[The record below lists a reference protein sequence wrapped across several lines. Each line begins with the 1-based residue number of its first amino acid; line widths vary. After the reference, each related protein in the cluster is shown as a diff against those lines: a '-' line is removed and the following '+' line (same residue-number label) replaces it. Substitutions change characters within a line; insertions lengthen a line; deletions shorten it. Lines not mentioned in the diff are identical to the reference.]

1 MKKLYSI
8 IAMLFVGLATLSA
21 QNTVF
26 IGETGYGSLAEAV
39 EAATDG
45 ATITIKG
52 TTEIT
57 SRLSLSKNV
66 TIVGE
71 TGAKIVG
78 KCNGMNIQCKS
89 GTTATLQNLTISFGL
104 DNSITGNF
112 VESSNNNSKLV
123 FENVTF
129 SGVKASKDIVC
140 VKSNGTG
147 EFSNVSFVDC
157 ELTNNACDIFVGVN
171 KVTLKGSTTG
181 SVAVENTR
189 VNVADFTGKVEFF
202 LVMGNDGVTPK
213 HTLGS
218 AMVVGSRDTSR
229 FSIINAPEGY
239 ALAPAAAANKN
250 EINLVQI
257 TPVVK
262 NLTSNQ
268 TYGSFKEAMSSLEE
282 GVLNELEI
290 LDNITTEERYIPAN
304 TQNVTISGTA
314 GKDIVITRGGYNKGQ
329 TMFEA
334 NKGEKLTFKN
344 LTLSGKGV
352 TGLTQSIISC
362 DGNGLYFENVT
373 LADFAT
379 TAQGIIVVKKN
390 GHAYFNGTTFAGNES
405 NMSDVYVA
413 AGGVMHI
420 TGDNV
425 IGTITLV
432 KENDSATGFGK
443 IVMET
448 ASQANALAENPS
460 KIILEGPWAIG
471 NTIVQGCTDPSK
483 FTLDYQINGK
493 PASLV
498 VKDGNLMLD
507 DSTGIEDIFAGEENG
522 PVDVYNMQGVLL
534 KSNVD
539 PANATEGLAKGVYI
553 IGGKKVAV
561 Y

>member
-1 MKKLYSI
+1 
-8 IAMLFVGLATLSA
+8 MLFVSLATLSA

-39 EAATDG
+39 EAAEDG

-78 KCNGMNIQCKS
+78 KNSGNNGMNILCNS
-89 GTTATLQNLTISFGL
+89 GKTATFQNLTISFGL
-104 DNSITGNF
+104 DKSITGNF
-112 VESSNNNSKLV
+112 VESSQNNSKLV
-123 FENVTF
+123 LENVTF
-129 SGVKASKDIVC
+129 SGVKASKDVVC
-140 VKSNGTG
+140 VKNKGMG
-147 EFSNVSFVDC
+147 ELSNVSFVDC
-157 ELTNNACDIFVGVN
+157 ELSNDACDMFVGTNNVN
-171 KVTLKGSTTG
+171 IGGTTSG
-181 SVAVENTR
+181 SVNIENYHI
-189 VNVADFTGKVEFF
+189 NIMEGFSGKISFF
-202 LVMGNDGVTPK
+202 LAMNDDGTPK
-213 HTLGS
+213 HGFGSIANGTKSLGS
-218 AMVVGSRDTSR
+218 
-229 FSIINAPEGY
+229 FSLLNAPEGY
-239 ALAPAAAANKN
+239 GLGVVGDNV
-250 EINLVQI
+250 NLVSMAN
-257 TPVVK
+257 PVVK
-262 NLTSNQ
+262 NLTTNAS
-268 TYGSFKEAMSSLEE
+268 YGSFKEAMSSLEE

-314 GKDIVITRGGYNKGQ
+314 GKDIVITRGGYNKSQ

-344 LTLSGKGV
+344 LTLSGKDV

-405 NMSDVYVA
+405 NKSDVYVA

-460 KIILEGPWAIG
+460 KIILDGDWAIG

-498 VKDGNLMLD
+498 VKDGNLVLD
-507 DSTGIEDIFAGEENG
+507 DSTGIEDIFAGKENG
-522 PVDVYNMQGVLL
+522 PVDVYNLQGVLL